1 MVIVLGGFAEAAYDT
16 SHEPEESV
24 HDTGLKV
31 PPAPSSFNWMVPVG
45 VVGEAEESATV
56 MVNVFDVPGFT
67 VRELGEMARVVGS
80 GMDAEV
86 ELLLVNT
93 RLPLSAHA
101 ESMERPANMDSKRHP
116 VNVKLFGKCFLCVGI
131 WFFT

>member
-1 MVIVLGGFAEAAYDT
+1 MVILGGFAGAAYDT

-31 PPAPSSFNWMVPVG
+31 PPAPLSLNWMVPVG
-45 VVGEAEESATV
+45 VVGEAEESVTV
-56 MVNVFDVPGFT
+56 MVNVFDALGFT
-67 VRELGEMARVVGS
+67 VKELGETARVVGS
-80 GMDAEV
+80 GVDAEV

-93 RLPLSAHA
+93 RLPLSAYA
-101 ESMERPANMDSKRHP
+101 ESMERPANDDSRRHA
-116 VNVKLFGKCFLCVGI
+116 VSINLFGKCFLCVGI